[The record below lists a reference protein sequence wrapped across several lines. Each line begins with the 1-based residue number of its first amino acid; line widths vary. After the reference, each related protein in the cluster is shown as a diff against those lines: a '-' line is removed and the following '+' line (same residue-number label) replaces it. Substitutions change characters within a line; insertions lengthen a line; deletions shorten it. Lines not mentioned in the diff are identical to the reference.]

1 MDNEIMNQDNNKIL
15 IYTSD
20 DGQVKIEVRLED
32 ENVWLTQNAMA
43 ELFDTTKQNISL
55 HIRNIFEENELN
67 ENSVVKE
74 NLTTASDGKNYKTKF
89 YNLDLIISVGY
100 RVKSIRGTQF
110 RIWANKLIKEYLI
123 KGYNLN
129 VDRFKNNG
137 GGVYFEEVLEKIRDI
152 RSSEKV
158 FWRKI
163 LDIYATSVD
172 YDAKDEKTKK
182 FFKTVQNKMHY
193 AVHGNT
199 AAEVIFNRVDSEK
212 ENIGLTNFKGN
223 IPTKSE
229 TEIAKNYLSEKELDM
244 LNRMVSAYLDV
255 AEYPFN
261 LSMDEKMKQ
270 LLESIV
276 INGIITPLIVRKRH
290 EGYEIISGHRRKYI
304 AEILN
309 IKKLPCI
316 VKEMNDIEA
325 ILAMVDSNIYRENIL
340 PSEKAFA
347 YKMKLEAMKNFD
359 KKLIILNVNSE
370 SWNLNCAEFID
381 EINNQNNMTINKYI
395 KLTNLIPELLELVD
409 NKRIALRPAIEL
421 LYLSKENQVIIR
433 NIFDMNEV
441 TPSLSQAIQ
450 LKRLEQEGKLNEDV
464 IEEILSKEKPNQ
476 KERFSIPYEDLK
488 KYLQKNY
495 SDKQIKNIIVEALN
509 KYSKK

>member
-43 ELFDTTKQNISL
+43 ELFNTTKQNISL
-55 HIRNIFEENELN
+55 HIKNIFEEKELDK
-67 ENSVVKE
+67 NSVVKE
-74 NLTTASDGKNYKTKF
+74 NLTTASDGKKYKTKF

-129 VDRFKNNG
+129 VD
-137 GGVYFEEVLEKIRDI
+137 KIRDI

-163 LDIYATSVD
+163 LDIYATSID
-172 YDAKDEKTKK
+172 YDAKDEKTKE

-229 TEIAKNYLSEKELDM
+229 TEVAKNYLSEKELDM

-255 AEYPFN
+255 AEINALNMHPMTMKDWIKELDGF
-261 LSMDEKMKQ
+261 LTMTHKEILEGAGKISHEKALKKAHEEYDKYMKSHLTQ
-270 LLESIV
+270 AEKDYL
-276 INGIITPLIVRKRH
+276 
-290 EGYEIISGHRRKYI
+290 EIIG
-304 AEILN
+304 ED
-309 IKKLPCI
+309 IKKL
-316 VKEMNDIEA
+316 K
-325 ILAMVDSNIYRENIL
+325 
-340 PSEKAFA
+340 
-347 YKMKLEAMKNFD
+347 
-359 KKLIILNVNSE
+359 
-370 SWNLNCAEFID
+370 
-381 EINNQNNMTINKYI
+381 
-395 KLTNLIPELLELVD
+395 
-409 NKRIALRPAIEL
+409 
-421 LYLSKENQVIIR
+421 
-433 NIFDMNEV
+433 
-441 TPSLSQAIQ
+441 
-450 LKRLEQEGKLNEDV
+450 
-464 IEEILSKEKPNQ
+464 
-476 KERFSIPYEDLK
+476 
-488 KYLQKNY
+488 
-495 SDKQIKNIIVEALN
+495 
-509 KYSKK
+509 

>member
-1 MDNEIMNQDNNKIL
+1 MDNGVVRKNNDI
-15 IYTSD
+15 IFYTTD
-20 DGQVKIEVRLED
+20 DGQIKIEVRLED

-55 HIRNIFEENELN
+55 HIKNIFEEKELD

-74 NLTTASDGKNYKTKF
+74 NLTTASDGKKYKTKF

-163 LDIYATSVD
+163 LDIYATSID
-172 YDAKDEKTKK
+172 YNARDEKTKE

-212 ENIGLTNFKGN
+212 ENIGLTNFSGN
-223 IPTKSE
+223 SPTKAE
-229 TEIAKNYLSEKELDM
+229 TEIAKNYLSEKELDL

-255 AEYPFN
+255 
-261 LSMDEKMKQ
+261 
-270 LLESIV
+270 
-276 INGIITPLIVRKRH
+276 T
-290 EGYEIISGHRRKYI
+290 EI
-304 AEILN
+304 
-309 IKKLPCI
+309 
-316 VKEMNDIEA
+316 
-325 ILAMVDSNIYRENIL
+325 
-340 PSEKAFA
+340 
-347 YKMKLEAMKNFD
+347 
-359 KKLIILNVNSE
+359 
-370 SWNLNCAEFID
+370 
-381 EINNQNNMTINKYI
+381 
-395 KLTNLIPELLELVD
+395 
-409 NKRIALRPAIEL
+409 
-421 LYLSKENQVIIR
+421 
-433 NIFDMNEV
+433 
-441 TPSLSQAIQ
+441 
-450 LKRLEQEGKLNEDV
+450 
-464 IEEILSKEKPNQ
+464 
-476 KERFSIPYEDLK
+476 
-488 KYLQKNY
+488 
-495 SDKQIKNIIVEALN
+495 
-509 KYSKK
+509 